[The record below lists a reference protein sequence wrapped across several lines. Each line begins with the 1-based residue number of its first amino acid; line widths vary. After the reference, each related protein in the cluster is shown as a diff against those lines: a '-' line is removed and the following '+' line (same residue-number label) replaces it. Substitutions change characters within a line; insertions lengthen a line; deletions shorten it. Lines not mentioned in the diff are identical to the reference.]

1 MQAPSRFGLLSN
13 HRWAGS
19 VRFLSLVAVLTG
31 IFTLYGEPDFLVQL
45 ANQMWSCF

>member
-1 MQAPSRFGLLSN
+1 MQWHYRFGLLSSQ
-13 HRWAGS
+13 RWAWS
-19 VRFLSLVAVLTG
+19 IRFLMVVVVLGG